1 MVDLK
6 GKTAILTGA
15 SSGIGAALAVAFGQK
30 GANLTLAARRLDRLK
45 EVAQKCPAEVLT
57 LAADLTRD
65 SDRSRIVQQT
75 LERWGRIDILVN
87 NAGLGIYGDFLSAG
101 EEHWRQIFEVNLFAL
116 VFMTRAVL
124 PHMQSRGSGIIVN
137 MASIGGLISH
147 SDKVTPYVA
156 SKHAVVGFSRG
167 LAKDLAGSGIRV
179 LAVCPHLTD
188 TEFFTASPGAPE
200 MAPVVEKFKS
210 FMDRPE
216 DVARGI
222 LEQLDS
228 DRLIVFPTVKPARAY
243 EKQKD
248 I

>member
-30 GANLTLAARRLDRLK
+30 GAHLTLAARRLDRLK

-65 SDRSRIVQQT
+65 SDRRGIVQQT

-124 PHMQSRGSGIIVN
+124 PHMQSRGNGTIVN
-137 MASIGGLISH
+137 MASIGGLIAH

-188 TEFFTASPGAPE
+188 TEFFTASPGARE

-228 DRLIVFPTVKPARAY
+228 DRLVVFPTPKPARAY

>member
-65 SDRSRIVQQT
+65 SDRRRIVQQT

-188 TEFFTASPGAPE
+188 TEFFTASPGARE
-200 MAPVVEKFKS
+200 MAPVMEKFKR

>member
-6 GKTAILTGA
+6 GKTVIITGA
-15 SSGIGAALAVAFGQK
+15 SSGIGAAMALAFSRREAR
-30 GANLTLAARRLDRLK
+30 LTLAARRPDRLK
-45 EVAQKCPAEVLT
+45 EVSRKCPGEVFPLT
-57 LAADLTRD
+57 ADLTREE
-65 SDRSRIVQQT
+65 DRRRIVQQT
-75 LERWGRIDILVN
+75 LERWGDVDILVN
-87 NAGLGIYGDFLSAG
+87 NAGSGLYGDFLSAG
-101 EEHWRQIFEVNLFAL
+101 EEDWRRVFEVNLFAL
-116 VFMTRAVL
+116 VFMSRAVL
-124 PHMQSRGSGIIVN
+124 PHMQSRRSGIIVN
-137 MASIGGLISH
+137 MASIGGLIAH

-188 TEFFTASPGAPE
+188 TEFFSTSPGAPE
-200 MAPVVEKFKS
+200 MAPIVEKFKS

-222 LEQLDS
+222 LERLDS

-243 EKQKD
+243 EKQRD

>member
-1 MVDLK
+1 MFDLK

-15 SSGIGAALAVAFGQK
+15 SSGIGAALAVSFSEK
-30 GANLTLAARRLDRLK
+30 GANLTLAARRSDRLEK
-45 EVAQKCPAEVLT
+45 VAQKCAGGVLP

-65 SDRSRIVQQT
+65 SDRRRIVEQT
-75 LERWGRIDILVN
+75 LERWGRIDVLVN

-101 EEHWRQIFEVNLFAL
+101 EEEWRQIFEVNLFAL

-124 PHMQSRGSGIIVN
+124 PHMQSRGSGIIIN
-137 MASIGGLISH
+137 MASIGGLIAH

-188 TEFFTASPGAPE
+188 TEFFTASPGARE

-228 DRLIVFPTVKPARAY
+228 DRLIIFPTAKPARAY